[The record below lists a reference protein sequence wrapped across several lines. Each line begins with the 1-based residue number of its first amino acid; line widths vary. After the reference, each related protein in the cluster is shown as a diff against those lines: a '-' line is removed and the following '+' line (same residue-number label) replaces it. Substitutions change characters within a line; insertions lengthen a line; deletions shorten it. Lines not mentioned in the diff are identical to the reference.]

1 MTHRTHMTLLRI
13 ASWWFEIFAA
23 ITAALLLATLLLGV
37 AGCEAT
43 TRVTPAST
51 HIEQEIESA
60 PRTTTTKKVTGFTPD
75 GNPITEETTVS
86 EPVVTRQRLYGEA
99 TGAGASATGDK
110 LDQQIDSGAPTLNL
124 PGVGKG
130 SGGSTSGTITAAVAG
145 ISVFIILGCLC
156 ILGGIAGFALQLYR
170 RASIGLMAVG
180 GCLIAVGLFP
190 WLWWLLLVAGAAAI
204 ALYLWAE
211 RNGKSM
217 HEAVRAVTAGI
228 SDLPGDLQNA
238 AKDAIGRH
246 ADERDKSTIKAVKK
260 ADDLP

>member
-1 MTHRTHMTLLRI
+1 MTHRTP
-13 ASWWFEIFAA
+13 
-23 ITAALLLATLLLGV
+23 ALLLAAILLGV

-156 ILGGIAGFALQLYR
+156 ILGGIAGFALQLYPR
-170 RASIGLMAVG
+170 TSLGLLAIG
-180 GCLIAVGLFP
+180 GCLITVGLFP
-190 WLWWLLLVAGAAAI
+190 WLWYLLLGVGALALL
-204 ALYLWAE
+204 LYLWAE
-211 RNGKSM
+211 RRGKSM
-217 HEAVRAVTAGI
+217 HEALRAVTAGI

-238 AKDAIGRH
+238 AKAAIARH
-246 ADERDKSTIKAVKK
+246 ADDRDKSTIKAVKK

>member
-1 MTHRTHMTLLRI
+1 MTHRTHVTLLRI

-23 ITAALLLATLLLGV
+23 LIAAVLLTAILLSST
-37 AGCEAT
+37 GCGAT

-60 PRTTTTKKVTGFTPD
+60 PRTTTTKKVTGFTPE

-130 SGGSTSGTITAAVAG
+130 SGGSVSGDATASIAG
-145 ISVFIILGCLC
+145 VSVFIILGVLCL
-156 ILGGIAGFALQLYR
+156 LGGIAGLALQLYR
-170 RASIGLMAVG
+170 RASIGLLAVG
-180 GCLIAVGLFP
+180 GCFIAVGLFP
-190 WLWWLLLVAGAAAI
+190 WLWWLLLVAGI
-204 ALYLWAE
+204 ASILFYLWAE
-211 RNGKSM
+211 RRGKSM
-217 HEAVRAVTAGI
+217 HEALRAVTAGI

-238 AKDAIGRH
+238 AKAAIARH